1 MYGKLC
7 TEGADF
13 IPFDDLRLTFNPGN
27 TSICATFMVRQDDT
41 VEGTESVNLTIS
53 STTLQLGSPSN
64 VILSILDSDRKLVSC
79 FTQEMQLSCHA
90 FANL

>member
-13 IPFDDLRLTFNPGN
+13 TPFDDLRLTFNSGD
-27 TSICATFMVRQDDT
+27 TRVCATFMVREDDT

-64 VILSILDSDRKLVSC
+64 VILRILDSDRELVLC
-79 FTQEMQLSCHA
+79 ITHA
-90 FANL
+90 FA

>member
-1 MYGKLC
+1 MCGKLC

-13 IPFDDLRLTFNPGN
+13 TPFDDMRLTFNPGD
-27 TSICATFMVRQDDT
+27 TRICATFMVRQDDT

-64 VILSILDSDRKLVSC
+64 VILSILDSDRELISC
-79 FTQEMQLSCHA
+79 RLSCI
-90 FANL
+90 FVSL